1 MFRHQSGPSRPT
13 ILLITI
19 GLLIAVALT
28 TAAMIWMAVE
38 VSREQIKI
46 EQIVEEQPEAAVD
59 HLRQWRNERQREFTS
74 IIIDILVL
82 GATVLALA
90 LVARAYFASQKSL
103 HEVRTMA
110 SDILASIDQAV
121 LTANTE
127 GRITNINPVARDLLS
142 IDDSAV
148 GQLVEEAVEGSVPL
162 MHVFET
168 VMESGKSIYDQDVS
182 VMRNG
187 HKTRLRAE
195 GHLMRDTDDSV
206 IGVVIF
212 IRDVTEQHL
221 IGSQMKRM
229 ERFMG
234 LGTLAAGLHHEIKN
248 PLSALSLHV
257 QLLEERLEDI
267 QDQDIRENISVLKT
281 ETTRINGVLESF
293 RDFASLDTLNRSET
307 DLFELVKQ
315 TADLMR
321 PKAAQQGVLL
331 STELPDRRPP
341 CISADG
347 ARLEQ
352 VLLNLVINSLDA
364 MRQGGT
370 LRLKLHSDNG
380 ALKIDVSDT
389 GTGIPDNIRQRIFD
403 PYFTTKTDG
412 SGMGLA
418 VCDKVVQQHHG
429 QISVQ
434 TSSAGTVFQIA
445 LPLDEA

>member
-1 MFRHQSGPSRPT
+1 M
-13 ILLITI
+13 ITI

-148 GQLVEEAVEGSVPL
+148 GQLVKEAVEGSVPL
-162 MHVFET
+162 MHVFQT